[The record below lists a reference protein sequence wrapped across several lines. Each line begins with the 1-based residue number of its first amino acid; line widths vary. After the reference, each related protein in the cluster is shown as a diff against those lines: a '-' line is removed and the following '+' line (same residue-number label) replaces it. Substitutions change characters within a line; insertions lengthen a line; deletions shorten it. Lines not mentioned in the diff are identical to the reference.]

1 MPHSRTRRSHTT
13 ASSITIIASIAS
25 LTVAAETTSTLAT
38 TIAGAGFGPRMD
50 RSGLM
55 SATTATSVLGIAANE
70 NEARAVMGSRLL
82 FGRSHKKSNVASAA
96 FGLPVGGVA
105 LVLLLAILCSSGPN

>member
-1 MPHSRTRRSHTT
+1 
-13 ASSITIIASIAS
+13 
-25 LTVAAETTSTLAT
+25 
-38 TIAGAGFGPRMD
+38 MD

-105 LVLLLAILCSSGPN
+105 LVLLLAILCSSGPNHEKLAGPRLDLAQEEVRATAKPPTISPRPPLSRSGFQRL